1 MNEVFEA
8 DRRNM
13 SEEFEFNKVL
23 KNKTVVVDTS
33 SLLLSGVGLI
43 QSLPP
48 CTIVVP
54 SLVVKELEQKRNS
67 TVGFLAREWLRLIE
81 DLRAKYGEKLGS
93 GVPIP
98 GCDQIF
104 MKIEPNRQTLHKNFP
119 KYLRKEIP
127 DNSTLAV
134 ALYLQQMSQN
144 PIVILSN
151 DSTMRLHATL
161 DFGIDAIEF
170 SPSRLMQYDP
180 YSGIEEITIT
190 QEEYVEIAQ
199 NSEKISEIILPYV
212 EKFDAMN
219 FVVFVFLPDDS
230 TPVLQL
236 MVRDGKII
244 PVKRKFRAKN
254 IVGKNIEQ
262 DIAMKYLFEDPDSLP
277 VVSISGGAG
286 TGKTIISLAS
296 GIDLVER
303 GEYQKVIVFRSLHEM
318 GKGQELGFLPGD
330 LNEKMSAWSGAV
342 TDALDVISSK
352 NGIALEN
359 KKSLQSLIEVQPITF
374 LRGRNLSNSFVIL
387 DEAQNFS
394 RNELLNILS
403 RAGVGTKMVLCFDA
417 SQVDNKYLLSGKY
430 AEVWSVVESLK
441 NTGISAH
448 INLMKTERS
457 KVAAIAASLLEL

>member
-1 MNEVFEA
+1 
-8 DRRNM
+8 
-13 SEEFEFNKVL
+13 
-23 KNKTVVVDTS
+23 
-33 SLLLSGVGLI
+33 
-43 QSLPP
+43 
-48 CTIVVP
+48 
-54 SLVVKELEQKRNS
+54 
-67 TVGFLAREWLRLIE
+67 
-81 DLRAKYGEKLGS
+81 
-93 GVPIP
+93 
-98 GCDQIF
+98 
-104 MKIEPNRQTLHKNFP
+104 
-119 KYLRKEIP
+119 
-127 DNSTLAV
+127 
-134 ALYLQQMSQN
+134 
-144 PIVILSN
+144 
-151 DSTMRLHATL
+151 
-161 DFGIDAIEF
+161 
-170 SPSRLMQYDP
+170 
-180 YSGIEEITIT
+180 
-190 QEEYVEIAQ
+190 
-199 NSEKISEIILPYV
+199 
-212 EKFDAMN
+212 
-219 FVVFVFLPDDS
+219 
-230 TPVLQL
+230 
-236 MVRDGKII
+236 
-244 PVKRKFRAKN
+244 
-254 IVGKNIEQ
+254 
-262 DIAMKYLFEDPDSLP
+262 MKYLFEDPDSLP